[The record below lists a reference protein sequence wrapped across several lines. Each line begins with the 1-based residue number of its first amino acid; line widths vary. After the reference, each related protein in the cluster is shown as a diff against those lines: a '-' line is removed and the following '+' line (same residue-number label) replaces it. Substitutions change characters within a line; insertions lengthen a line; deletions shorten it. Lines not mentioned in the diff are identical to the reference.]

1 MSKTIA
7 AIATPPGEGG
17 LAVIRISGADAHAIA
32 AKIFRPVN
40 SHRSLQDAKGYT
52 ALFGHFV
59 WQGKTCDEVVA
70 LSFRAPHSYT
80 GEDVVELSCHGGS
93 TVPMLLLQACV
104 ESGASPAGPGEFT
117 RRAFENG
124 RINLAQAEAVMDLI
138 SATGRQGAAVAVAA
152 LEGALAKRIEGLR
165 QQLTTLAGHL
175 AAWIDFPEEDVPA
188 LEQQTLQ
195 QTLSDCIAQLQK
207 MIAGYGAGA
216 VLRRGVDTAI
226 VGSPNVGKST
236 LFNLLSGFERAI
248 VTPIAG
254 TTRDVVEQQVQLGQV
269 RLNLFDTAGLRQTD
283 DVVEAEGIR
292 RSYAQMDKAGLV
304 LAVYDGSREICQE
317 DIALAQ
323 QCQGRPALAILNKSD
338 LEKNFDKQQILPYFG
353 KVVEISAKDDSFLP
367 HLTQAIEE
375 LLGVSSIDPD
385 AGLLASQR
393 QLEAATRAVE
403 ALQEAA
409 AAQQQG
415 FDLDAVGVC
424 VDDALHALYQL
435 TGEEASE
442 AVVEE
447 VFSKFCVGK

>member
-1 MSKTIA
+1 MI
-7 AIATPPGEGG
+7 P
-17 LAVIRISGADAHAIA
+17 
-32 AKIFRPVN
+32 
-40 SHRSLQDAKGYT
+40 QD
-52 ALFGHFV
+52 
-59 WQGKTCDEVVA
+59 CD
-70 LSFRAPHSYT
+70 
-80 GEDVVELSCHGGS
+80 
-93 TVPMLLLQACV
+93 
-104 ESGASPAGPGEFT
+104 
-117 RRAFENG
+117 
-124 RINLAQAEAVMDLI
+124 
-138 SATGRQGAAVAVAA
+138 
-152 LEGALAKRIEGLR
+152 K
-165 QQLTTLAGHL
+165 
-175 AAWIDFPEEDVPA
+175 
-188 LEQQTLQ
+188 
-195 QTLSDCIAQLQK
+195 
-207 MIAGYGAGA
+207 
-216 VLRRGVDTAI
+216 
-226 VGSPNVGKST
+226 
-236 LFNLLSGFERAI
+236 
-248 VTPIAG
+248 
-254 TTRDVVEQQVQLGQV
+254 
-269 RLNLFDTAGLRQTD
+269 TD

-367 HLTQAIEE
+367 PPNPSPLRE